1 MTSQLHQLHHEA
13 RITGPSPK
21 HNEYEFLPQDQP
33 ILSISSAPQL
43 IISIPK
49 CLSRPRVGECRQ
61 NLVPLRFALL
71 LTLPYPT
78 NRTFP
83 QTIYQ
88 PAPARDTTAPP
99 NNIIRMANLGVFAV
113 VTALVVLVLTYG
125 VPLFLKEYFPWQSLY
140 KQRHGRPT
148 VTTKSYKGR
157 TALITGANGAFG
169 SRAAKI
175 FAERDVETLVL
186 VDVRDCSG
194 VKAEIEKELGEAGK
208 PVPKI
213 LVWQADLMTFKGC
226 QELGAKAKDLEHLD
240 HVLMTAGILAF
251 NRRESPEGWE
261 TCEFNHLSQAWD
273 DTNLSTAIQV
283 NFLSGA
289 LLSLLFLPLLKSSP
303 ANPSPPVLTFV
314 TTFGIYPSS
323 FTMGVPKK
331 GSYLKKLSNNKEGM
345 EQAHQY
351 GRSKGLLLYWARE
364 LAARVSAI
372 QATEKLPRKVTIN
385 SADPGSAWTP
395 LTNPNQAKLI
405 PRLIMNFGA
414 RDPQICATA
423 LVNGVS
429 ATEDAHGKIMQDF
442 DTAE

>member
-1 MTSQLHQLHHEA
+1 
-13 RITGPSPK
+13 
-21 HNEYEFLPQDQP
+21 
-33 ILSISSAPQL
+33 
-43 IISIPK
+43 
-49 CLSRPRVGECRQ
+49 
-61 NLVPLRFALL
+61 
-71 LTLPYPT
+71 
-78 NRTFP
+78 
-83 QTIYQ
+83 
-88 PAPARDTTAPP
+88 
-99 NNIIRMANLGVFAV
+99 MANLGVFAG
-113 VTALVVLVLTYG
+113 VTTLVVLVLTYG

-194 VKAEIEKELGEAGK
+194 VKEEIEKELGEAGK

-261 TCEFNHLSQAWD
+261 TS
-273 DTNLSTAIQV
+273 IQV

-303 ANPSPPVLTFV
+303 SNPSPPVLTFV

-372 QATEKLPRKVTIN
+372 RATEKLPRKVTIN

-429 ATEDAHGKIMQDF
+429 ASEDAHGKIMQDF
-442 DTAE
+442 DTADYPPFMVRKSGRAAQARVWEETREELEAKVPEVKAIFDMLDQ